1 MSLRRLRI
9 LPFAPGLA
17 AAVLGVAVAAAATA
31 PPAKPAP
38 SPSGAAAKP
47 EKPPAAAP
55 STAPAAPPAAE
66 AAPAP
71 PVRNIGGPGDFPLR
85 ERLVQRITKDPDLAG
100 FRPAVALVNG
110 GVIFSGPAPSWTMR
124 RRVRAIAGAM
134 RGVINVTDQ
143 MTTPRGD
150 IKDQDLVKGIAAA
163 LSERKDVLELKDL
176 DVTVQDGVATLR
188 GTVKN
193 FAARVRGEEIAG
205 TVLGATIVNRLR
217 PANTPSGT
225 DDASLRKALA
235 GWLGDFRD
243 YPYPGDLDV
252 QVKDGIATLTGE
264 VGLYLGRQQAGT
276 MAALVGGVKGVDNRI
291 KVDPSLQVPNTLVKE
306 LP

>member
-1 MSLRRLRI
+1 MSLRRLPI
-9 LPFAPGLA
+9 LPFALGLA
-17 AAVLGVAVAAAATA
+17 AAAACLAPAASAATA

-38 SPSGAAAKP
+38 APSGAATQPA
-47 EKPPAAAP
+47 KPPAAAP
-55 STAPAAPPAAE
+55 APPPAE
-66 AAPAP
+66 AAPA

-85 ERLVQRITKDPDLAG
+85 ERLVQRITKDPDLGG
-100 FRPAVALVNG
+100 FRPAIALVNG
-110 GVIFSGPAPSWTMR
+110 GVVFSGPSPSWTMR
-124 RRVRAIAGAM
+124 RRVMAIAGSM

-193 FAARVRGEEIAG
+193 FMMRVRGEEIAG

-225 DDASLRKALA
+225 DDASIRKALA
-235 GWLGDFRD
+235 TYIGDFRE
-243 YPYPGDLDV
+243 YPYPGDLEV
-252 QVKDGIATLTGE
+252 QVKDGIAILTGE

-306 LP
+306 LQ

>member
-1 MSLRRLRI
+1 
-9 LPFAPGLA
+9 
-17 AAVLGVAVAAAATA
+17 
-31 PPAKPAP
+31 
-38 SPSGAAAKP
+38 
-47 EKPPAAAP
+47 
-55 STAPAAPPAAE
+55 
-66 AAPAP
+66 
-71 PVRNIGGPGDFPLR
+71 
-85 ERLVQRITKDPDLAG
+85 
-100 FRPAVALVNG
+100 
-110 GVIFSGPAPSWTMR
+110 
-124 RRVRAIAGAM
+124 M

-150 IKDQDLVKGIAAA
+150 IKDQDLVKAIASA
-163 LSERKDVLELKDL
+163 LSERKDALELKDL

-193 FAARVRGEEIAG
+193 FAMRVRGEEIAG

-217 PANTPSGT
+217 PENTPSGT
-225 DDASLRKALA
+225 DDASIRKALA
-235 GWLGDFRD
+235 TYLGDFRD

-291 KVDPSLQVPNTLVKE
+291 KVDPSLQAPNTLVKE
-306 LP
+306 IQ

>member
-1 MSLRRLRI
+1 MSQRRPPILRFAMI
-9 LPFAPGLA
+9 L
-17 AAVLGVAVAAAATA
+17 AVAADCVVPAASAATA
-31 PPAKPAP
+31 PPAP
-38 SPSGAAAKP
+38 
-47 EKPPAAAP
+47 
-55 STAPAAPPAAE
+55 E

-85 ERLVQRITKDPDLAG
+85 ERLVQRITKDPDLTG

-110 GVIFSGPAPSWTMR
+110 GVIFSGASPSWTMR
-124 RRVRAIAGAM
+124 RRVLALAGAM

-150 IKDQDLVKGIAAA
+150 IKDQDLVKAIAGA
-163 LSERKDVLELKDL
+163 LSDRKDVLELKDL

-193 FAARVRGEEIAG
+193 FAMRVRGEEIAG

-217 PANTPSGT
+217 PANAPSGT

-235 GWLGDFRD
+235 TYLGDFRD
-243 YPYPGDLDV
+243 YPYPADLEV
-252 QVKDGIATLTGE
+252 QVKDGIAVLTGE

-291 KVDPSLQVPNTLVKE
+291 KVDPSLQAPNTLVKE
-306 LP
+306 VQ

>member
-1 MSLRRLRI
+1 MSRRRLPV
-9 LPFAPGLA
+9 LPFALSLA
-17 AAVLGVAVAAAATA
+17 AAAACVAPAASAATA
-31 PPAKPAP
+31 PPAQPAP
-38 SPSGAAAKP
+38 APSGAAAKP
-47 EKPPAAAP
+47 EKPQAD
-55 STAPAAPPAAE
+55 APAPAPAPQ

-85 ERLVQRITKDPDLAG
+85 ERLVQRLTKDPDLTG

-110 GVIFSGPAPSWTMR
+110 GVIFSGASPSWTMR
-124 RRVRAIAGAM
+124 RRVLALAGAM

-150 IKDQDLVKGIAAA
+150 IKDQDLVKAIASA
-163 LSERKDVLELKDL
+163 LSERKDVLELQDL
-176 DVTVQDGVATLR
+176 DVTVQDGMATLR

-193 FAARVRGEEIAG
+193 FAMRVRGEEIAG

-217 PANTPSGT
+217 PANTPTPSGT
-225 DDASLRKALA
+225 EDASIRKALA
-235 GWLGDFRD
+235 TYLGDFRE
-243 YPYPGDLDV
+243 YPYPGDLQV
-252 QVKDGIATLTGE
+252 QVKDGIAILTGD

-306 LP
+306 IQ